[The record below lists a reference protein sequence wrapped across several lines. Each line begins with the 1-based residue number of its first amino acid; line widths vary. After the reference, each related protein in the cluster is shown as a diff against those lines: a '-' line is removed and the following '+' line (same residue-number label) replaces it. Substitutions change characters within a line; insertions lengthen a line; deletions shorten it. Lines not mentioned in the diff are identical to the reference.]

1 MTHLRIVT
9 PPSRPRRKTSVGWSS
24 LDEEPIDGLDPG
36 NLRILEAAWHE
47 AALAYSEDP
56 SSTPEDDAAVAEI
69 AAFVSAMTGGP

>member
-1 MTHLRIVT
+1 MTNLRIVT
-9 PPSRPRRKTSVGWSS
+9 PPSPPRRKTSICWGS
-24 LDEEPIDGLDPG
+24 LDEEPIDGLDPR

-69 AAFVSAMTGGP
+69 AAFVSGLTRRP